1 MKYCSNCKQQLE
13 KGQAF
18 CTKCGQSAA
27 TNQEVASAHQPQQE
41 ETQRSPRNS
50 ISKKTK
56 VLSASILAAVVV
68 LGGGYYAVDKMVMSP
83 RAASEGFVKALKEK
97 DIDKVKSYVNEG
109 QIELSANDEQTKSFV
124 EYLHRNPKVL
134 SSINDGLS
142 EETASY
148 EETGTLDEVS
158 DETQW
163 PYAHLQKDGKKW
175 GIFDH
180 YTVRVNPAY
189 ATVVSSEEDAMI
201 YVDNQKVGKINSEN
215 GEKSVGPFLPGTHKI
230 KAVIKNEDG
239 SVSDEQS
246 IDTFEEETASV
257 HFDWS
262 DYEVNIDDSDEIEN
276 HEETEAENDTAAE
289 EEADIKD
296 AITSHY
302 NLITSD
308 DFSSAYNYFASSR
321 KSSVD
326 LEDWSKGLQANS
338 RDDVT
343 DVQVTAVDGNE
354 AKADIKM
361 TSYDDNEDGS
371 TLVQEWEG
379 SWDLVKENEE
389 WRLSE
394 AHLEKVDSRTE

>member
-27 TNQEVASAHQPQQE
+27 ENQEVASAHQPQQE

-230 KAVIKNEDG
+230 KAVIKNEGG

-326 LEDWSKGLQANS
+326 LADWSKGLQANS

>member
-1 MKYCSNCKQQLE
+1 MEYCSNCKQQLA

-27 TNQEVASAHQPQQE
+27 TNQEVASAHHPQQE
-41 ETQRSPRNS
+41 EPQRSPRKS

-68 LGGGYYAVDKMVMSP
+68 LGGGYYAVDKIVMSP
-83 RAASEGFVKALKEK
+83 RAVSEGFVKALKEK
-97 DIDKVKSYVNEG
+97 DIDKVKSYINEG

-158 DETQW
+158 DETQS
-163 PYAHLQKDGKKW
+163 PYAHLQKDGKEW

-180 YTVRVNPAY
+180 YAVRVNPAY
-189 ATVVSSEEDAMI
+189 ANVVSSEEGAII
-201 YVDNQKVGKINSEN
+201 YVDNQKVGKVNNEN

-246 IDTFEEETASV
+246 VDMSEEETASV
-257 HFDWS
+257 YFDWS
-262 DYEVNIDDSDEIEN
+262 DYEVNIDDSDDVGN
-276 HEETEAENDTAAE
+276 HEEIEAKNDTAAA

-308 DFSSAYNYFASSR
+308 DFSAAYNYFASSR

-326 LEDWSKGLQANS
+326 LTDWSKGLQANS

-343 DVQVTAVDGNE
+343 DVQVTAVDENE